1 MDSRFARYSTSFLML
16 VVMPFLGICQQQQT
30 TYTVQDCIEIALKN
44 NVDAR
49 NSDLDVENARL
60 NYLNSF
66 GQKIPTLNL
75 NGSQTRNS
83 GYTINPYTNQFVN
96 QTVNSN
102 QFSLQSGLTLFA
114 GNSINNTHLRLQ
126 SAYQASKY
134 TNKVTDNQITLE
146 VAQYYTALLSAYKV
160 EASAKTRLDKVIKDR
175 DRILRRIEAQAAS
188 KSELSS
194 ADAQVATEQLN
205 VSTAT
210 GNITRQKLLLAQRM
224 LIQDI
229 NIQVAIPNVDILLQ
243 APADTDIQTVYQVA
257 LANLPDA
264 KLARQNVQTNRFA
277 ERFAKGGY
285 YPTITANAT
294 VTTGYSSGRTR
305 LVTQQ
310 GASPPPIYL
319 RDTSGRVITI
329 PGSIIQSTTQ
339 VTSVESYPFRNQ
351 LNDNINKGLTVQ
363 ASIPILNRLTT
374 KNNVDNAHILR
385 LKAENETQRVNQT
398 IYNNVASA
406 ITEYKIARANLQAAE
421 RQQTSL
427 QVALQTAQ
435 TRFEAGA
442 GSNFDLLAQQQL
454 FAASQSTFLQQQF
467 EVVFRK
473 LVIDYYMGQP
483 IRL

>member
-16 VVMPFLGICQQQQT
+16 VAMPFLGICQQQQT
-30 TYTVQDCIEIALKN
+30 TYTIQDCIEIALKN
-44 NVDAR
+44 NIDAR

-60 NYLNSF
+60 NYMNSF
-66 GQKIPTLNL
+66 GQKIPTLSL

-102 QFSLQSGLTLFA
+102 QFSLASGLTLFA

-134 TNKVTDNQITLE
+134 TNKVTNNQITLE

-160 EASAKTRLDKVIKDR
+160 ESSAKARLDKVIKDR
-175 DRILRRIEAQAAS
+175 DRIIRRIEAQAAS
-188 KSELSS
+188 RSELSN

-229 NIQVAIPNVDILLQ
+229 NIQIAIPNVEVLLQ
-243 APADTDIQTVYQVA
+243 APADTDIQRVYQAA

-264 KLARQNVQTNRFA
+264 KLARQNVLTNRFA
-277 ERFAKGGY
+277 ERFAKGAY

-305 LVTQQ
+305 
-310 GASPPPIYL
+310 
-319 RDTSGRVITI
+319 
-329 PGSIIQSTTQ
+329 PGNTTGSLSIS
-339 VTSVESYPFRNQ
+339 
-351 LNDNINKGLTVQ
+351 
-363 ASIPILNRLTT
+363 
-374 KNNVDNAHILR
+374 H
-385 LKAENETQRVNQT
+385 
-398 IYNNVASA
+398 
-406 ITEYKIARANLQAAE
+406 
-421 RQQTSL
+421 
-427 QVALQTAQ
+427 
-435 TRFEAGA
+435 
-442 GSNFDLLAQQQL
+442 LLARYGWQGHYHSWFDYPKYDPGYQ
-454 FAASQSTFLQQQF
+454 
-467 EVVFRK
+467 FRK
-473 LVIDYYMGQP
+473 LSFS
-483 IRL
+483 